1 MDGLKR
7 STRISDGAKRPP
19 IGALAR
25 EAIRWAQEALRSEHS
40 GVIGQR
46 KNETTDEAATGDDA
60 ILAYCLYVA
69 EY

>member
-7 STRISDGAKRPP
+7 STQISDGAKRLSL
-19 IGALAR
+19 GALAR
-25 EAIRWAQEALRSEHS
+25 EAIRWAQDALRSEHS

-46 KNETTDEAATGDDA
+46 KHETIDETATGDDS
-60 ILAYCLYVA
+60 ILAYCLYVP